1 MIIIKNILNDVVAN
15 TYPDSPKLP
24 EYQRFYVEM
33 IKENRN
39 SFHGDYHWE
48 IHHIRIF
55 NLYRDDNAIVATTIH
70 ELAHHVD
77 YMNRGE
83 TDHGK
88 EFYAVFRELLF
99 TGLNMG
105 IFTKDGFLVANKD
118 ASDSRK
124 IAKMLEEYVPENIS
138 YKKDKLMIVVSNA
151 YPIKNQLKEKK
162 FIYNHVNNTWEKEI
176 TFTERVA
183 EEEFLKNLD
192 AKYHIQEPGIVNFL
206 KKSVIIAQKGSFE
219 EKENLK
225 KEGFR
230 YQRKSKDWR
239 MELLDK
245 AEAAKTLKFL
255 RNKYPSVMFILQ

>member
-1 MIIIKNILNDVVAN
+1 MLIIKNILNDVVAN

-33 IKENRN
+33 IKEKRN
-39 SFHGDYHWE
+39 SFHGIYHLKS
-48 IHHIRIF
+48 HHIRIF
-55 NLYRDDNAIVATTIH
+55 NLYRDDSAIVATTIH

-77 YMNRGE
+77 YINRGD

-88 EFYAVFRELLF
+88 EFYAVYRELLF

-105 IFTKDGFLVANKD
+105 IFTKDGFLAANKD

-124 IAKMLEEYVPENIS
+124 VAKMLEEYVPKNIN
-138 YKKDKLMIVVSNA
+138 YKKDKLVIVVSNA
-151 YPIKNQLKEKK
+151 YPIKNHLKEKE

-176 TFTERVA
+176 TSTERA
-183 EEEFLKNLD
+183 DEEEFLKNLD
-192 AKYHIQEPGIVNFL
+192 AKYHIQEAGILNFS

-239 MELLDK
+239 IELTNRS
-245 AEAAKTLKFL
+245 EATKMLKFL
-255 RNKYPSVMFILQ
+255 RNKYPSVIFILQ